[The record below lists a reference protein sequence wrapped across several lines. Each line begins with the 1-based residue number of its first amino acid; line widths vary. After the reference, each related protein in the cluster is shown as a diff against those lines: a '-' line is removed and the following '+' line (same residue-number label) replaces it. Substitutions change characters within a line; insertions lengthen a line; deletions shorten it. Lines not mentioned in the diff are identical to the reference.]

1 LVGGKVYRSAGS
13 EPIGDGIILIRN
25 GRVAVVGGRA
35 SVRVPPEARVID
47 CRGLVVVPGFWNS
60 HVHFT
65 EEHWSG
71 AATAPAARLSRQLR
85 EMLLRYGF
93 VHVVDTGSWLENT
106 LALRRR
112 IERGEVVGP
121 AILTTGPG
129 FVPPGASPFYIRPA
143 KLPELASPQEA
154 GPAVGARLDQ
164 GADAIKLFTGSMASP
179 TQVAVMPLEIVK
191 AATGEAHR
199 RGRPVL
205 AHPSNNAGLE
215 SALDGGVDILA
226 HTTPDDGPW
235 DSSFVSRM
243 KRARMALIPT
253 LQLWKFELSRRGAD
267 SATTERFMS
276 VAIEQLRLYSTAG
289 GEVLFGTDVGY
300 MTHYD
305 PADEYRYMQRAS
317 MSFPEILAALTT
329 TPGRRFEPAETTIG
343 TIEPGADADVVA
355 LEGDPEQSIAAL
367 ARPRYVLRSGRLV
380 YPGRTP

>member
-1 LVGGKVYRSAGS
+1 MSWRVRWNVVPVLLPLSLVLAGRARTRPVDEATGADTVVALVGGKVYRSAGS

-121 AILTTGPG
+121 AILTIGPS

-154 GPAVGARLDQ
+154 GP
-164 GADAIKLFTGSMASP
+164 
-179 TQVAVMPLEIVK
+179 
-191 AATGEAHR
+191 
-199 RGRPVL
+199 
-205 AHPSNNAGLE
+205 
-215 SALDGGVDILA
+215 
-226 HTTPDDGPW
+226 
-235 DSSFVSRM
+235 
-243 KRARMALIPT
+243 
-253 LQLWKFELSRRGAD
+253 
-267 SATTERFMS
+267 
-276 VAIEQLRLYSTAG
+276 
-289 GEVLFGTDVGY
+289 
-300 MTHYD
+300 
-305 PADEYRYMQRAS
+305 
-317 MSFPEILAALTT
+317 
-329 TPGRRFEPAETTIG
+329 
-343 TIEPGADADVVA
+343 
-355 LEGDPEQSIAAL
+355 
-367 ARPRYVLRSGRLV
+367 
-380 YPGRTP
+380 